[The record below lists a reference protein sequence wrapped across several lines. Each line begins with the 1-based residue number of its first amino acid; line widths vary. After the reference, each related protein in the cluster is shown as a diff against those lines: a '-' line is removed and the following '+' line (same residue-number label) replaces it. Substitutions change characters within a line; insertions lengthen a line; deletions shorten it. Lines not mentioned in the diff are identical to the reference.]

1 MGESARSLGRR
12 VSSAGAKA
20 EGGKEINGRGGGPGG
35 TRARGS
41 SRANADANAA
51 DAPGRAI
58 DAIGGAR
65 GAGGRTRI
73 AMATTAEPAII
84 VRRMLPNSVGPSSSS
99 LS

>member
-1 MGESARSLGRR
+1 MGGA
-12 VSSAGAKA
+12 VAGGDA
-20 EGGKEINGRGGGPGG
+20 
-35 TRARGS
+35 RARGS

-65 GAGGRTRI
+65 GAGRRTRI